1 LTPSRI
7 EFLSLAEIA
16 AATRAHLAAGPA
28 MPPLVGVGTDTRT
41 DLSGRLFVALR
52 GDRHDAHD
60 HLGAAVAAGAGALL
74 VERVPDAAALG
85 EVPVLVV
92 PDSRRALGDLARAWR
107 GRLAL
112 ARGVAITGSSGKTT
126 TRRLVE
132 GILGSRWRGT
142 ASPKSFNNDLGVPLT
157 LLAART
163 DDRFLAIEIG
173 MNHPGEIRPLAELAR
188 PEVAIVTM
196 VGRAHLEGLGSVE
209 AIATEKASIL
219 ADLPADGLAIVNG
232 DRAELLAAVERIG
245 LRCPVLRFG
254 RGPGNHLR
262 LAGRRAAEPAA
273 VHAGAAVQRF
283 ETSDGL
289 VADLALPGEHNAV
302 NALAAIAAARHLGF
316 DDATIAAALPTV
328 RPEAM
333 RLERIEVGGIGFLND
348 AYNAN
353 PDAVLASLATFAELA
368 ADAGRRVAILG
379 DMLELGPSSEALHEE
394 VGRAAGSLPGLGRIE
409 AVGRFAAATLRGA
422 ASAGFR
428 GDTRRHEA
436 LGEPELGAILD
447 GLRPGDAVLLKGSR
461 GSAMERVLAAAR
473 ARWGELA
480 ARG

>member
-1 LTPSRI
+1 
-7 EFLSLAEIA
+7 
-16 AATRAHLAAGPA
+16 
-28 MPPLVGVGTDTRT
+28 
-41 DLSGRLFVALR
+41 
-52 GDRHDAHD
+52 
-60 HLGAAVAAGAGALL
+60 
-74 VERVPDAAALG
+74 
-85 EVPVLVV
+85 
-92 PDSRRALGDLARAWR
+92 
-107 GRLAL
+107 
-112 ARGVAITGSSGKTT
+112 VAITGSSGKTT

-132 GILGSRWRGT
+132 GILGRRWRGT

-157 LLAART
+157 LLSARP

-173 MNHPGEIRPLAELAR
+173 MNRPGEIRPLAELAR

-219 ADLPADGLAIVNG
+219 AALPANGLAIVNG
-232 DRAELLAAVERIG
+232 DRAELLAAVERLG

-262 LAGRRAAEPAA
+262 LAGRRA
-273 VHAGAAVQRF
+273 GGSGQRI

-289 VADLALPGEHNAV
+289 VAELSLPGEHNAV

-316 DDATIAAALPTV
+316 VDAEIAAALPGV

-333 RLERIEVGGIGFLND
+333 RLERVELGGIGFLND

-368 ADAGRRVAILG
+368 AGADRRVAILG
-379 DMLELGPSSEALHEE
+379 DMLELGPASEALHEE

-409 AVGRFAAATLRGA
+409 AVGRFAPATLRGA
-422 ASAGFR
+422 AAAGFR
-428 GDTRRHEA
+428 GEA
-436 LGEPELGAILD
+436 RCHAGLGEPELAAILD

-461 GSAMERVLAAAR
+461 GSAMERVLAAAG

-480 ARG
+480 ASA

>member
-1 LTPSRI
+1 MSEGKVEAPRESRPQ
-7 EFLSLAEIA
+7 FLSLAEIV
-16 AATRAHLAAGPA
+16 AATGARLAAGPGSGA
-28 MPPLVGVGTDTRT
+28 LVGVGTDTRV
-41 DLSGRLFVALR
+41 DLAGRLFVALR

-60 HLGAAVAAGAGALL
+60 HLAAAVAAGAAALL
-74 VERVPDAAALG
+74 VERVPDPAAIG

-92 PDSRRALGDLARAWR
+92 PDSRRALADLARAWR
-107 GRLAL
+107 SRLPV
-112 ARGVAITGSSGKTT
+112 ARCVAITGSSGKTT

-132 GILGSRWRGT
+132 GILGRRWRGT

-157 LLAART
+157 LLSARP

-173 MNHPGEIRPLAELAR
+173 MNRPGEIRPLAELAR

-219 ADLPADGLAIVNG
+219 AALPANGLAIVNG
-232 DRAELLAAVERIG
+232 DRAELLAAVERLG

-262 LAGRRAAEPAA
+262 LAGRRA
-273 VHAGAAVQRF
+273 GGSGQRI

-289 VADLALPGEHNAV
+289 VAELSLPGEHNAV

-316 DDATIAAALPTV
+316 VDAEIAAALPGV

-333 RLERIEVGGIGFLND
+333 RLERVELGGIGFLND

-368 ADAGRRVAILG
+368 ACADRRVAILG
-379 DMLELGPSSEALHEE
+379 DMLELGPASEALHEE

-409 AVGRFAAATLRGA
+409 AVGRFAPATLRGA
-422 ASAGFR
+422 AAAGFR
-428 GDTRRHEA
+428 GEA
-436 LGEPELGAILD
+436 RCHAGLGEPELAAILD

-461 GSAMERVLAAAR
+461 GSAMERVLAAAG

-480 ARG
+480 ASA